1 MRFELSKL
9 HKMKFLFSAICLPFV
24 ASMLLTTCTKQ
35 SPTVTTVQLLDSVP
49 TLALK
54 DINPRILIGA
64 PLEIPR
70 GDAKYFGII
79 KSEFNTGQGLWF
91 ARWGGWLGEDV
102 YDYKDFNT
110 NVNWM
115 KENDISPAMHM
126 LLGPDN
132 YMPEWL
138 INETWKK
145 SKLDSL
151 LRGMIYSIMD
161 ANDNKTKV
169 EVWDVANELFDD
181 DGTYRTNMIWLK
193 MGWEADSSEL
203 TGDDKINKKHPL
215 FIRKA
220 FQYCRDKTDKKLEIR
235 DFNIE
240 TDNPAHF
247 NYRKNLA
254 IYQLIKHMLNTKI
267 PIDALG
273 IQGHMTVDSSNWA
286 LDNNALHNTVK
297 KFKDLGIDV
306 YITELDFRTST
317 LTWSPAVA
325 EKQKQEYYNYV
336 KQAIEGGATR
346 LNFWGIQDDFDP
358 YWLLNEHPLLWDA
371 KLDKK
376 PAYFGVKAALQGTK

>member
-1 MRFELSKL
+1 
-9 HKMKFLFSAICLPFV
+9 MKFLFSAVCLPFV

-35 SPTVTTVQLLDSVP
+35 SPAVTIVDKIDSVP
-49 TLALK
+49 ALALK
-54 DINPRILIGA
+54 DINPRILIGS
-64 PLEIPR
+64 PLEISR
-70 GDAKYFGII
+70 GDDKYIGVI
-79 KSEFNTGQGLWF
+79 KTEFTTGQSLWYP
-91 ARWGGWLGEDV
+91 AWGGWLAEDV
-102 YDYKDFNT
+102 YDFKEFNN
-110 NVNWM
+110 NVDWM
-115 KENDISPAMHM
+115 KKNGISPTMHM
-126 LLGPDN
+126 LVGPDN

-138 INETWKK
+138 VNGTWEAP
-145 SKLDSL
+145 KLDSL

-161 ANDNKTKV
+161 TNDNKAKV
-169 EVWDVANELFDD
+169 DVWNVVNELFDD
-181 DGTYRTNMIWLK
+181 DGTYRTNMVWLQL
-193 MGWEADSSEL
+193 GWEKDSSQL
-203 TGDDKINKKHPL
+203 TGADKINRKHPI

-220 FQYCRDKTDKKLEIR
+220 FQYCRDKTDKKLELR

-247 NYRKNLA
+247 NYKKNLA

-273 IQGHMTVDSSNWA
+273 IQGHMTVDSTNWA
-286 LDNNALHNTVK
+286 LENNTLHNTVK

-336 KQAIEGGATR
+336 KQAVEGGATR
-346 LNFWGIQDDFDP
+346 INFWGIQDGFDP
-358 YWLLNEHPLLWDA
+358 GWLLTEHPLLWDE

-376 PAYFGVKAALQGTK
+376 PAYFGVKAALQATK